1 MSDRKGGTAYI
12 DVKGMKIYPYKCC
25 ISDQVCPLLARQH
38 GEGKENGRL
47 WWYDENFDLLAML
60 IRCVQVNRWKENQ
73 KQFKFILLSYPMLLK
88 KVIQRQVFLYVLYQ
102 ERSRWSLWARRK
114 IRTTSPESSRFTGN
128 TTTARYADNRWQ
140 KITLPWQWQQF

>member
-12 DVKGMKIYPYKCC
+12 DVKVMNIHPYKCC

-60 IRCVQVNRWKENQ
+60 IKCVQVNKVKRKTVNNADLFCCYRQ
-73 KQFKFILLSYPMLLK
+73 CYLLS
-88 KVIQRQVFLYVLYQ
+88 RC
-102 ERSRWSLWARRK
+102 
-114 IRTTSPESSRFTGN
+114 
-128 TTTARYADNRWQ
+128 
-140 KITLPWQWQQF
+140 